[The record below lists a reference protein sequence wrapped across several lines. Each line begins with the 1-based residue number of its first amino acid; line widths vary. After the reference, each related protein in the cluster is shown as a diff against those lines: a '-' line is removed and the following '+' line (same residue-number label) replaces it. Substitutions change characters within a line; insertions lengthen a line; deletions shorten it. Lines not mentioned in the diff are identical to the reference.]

1 MNIGDYKIHV
11 IETTGFGLDG
21 GAMFG
26 VIPKPLWSKAY
37 AEPDEKNRIPL
48 TARLLLLESS
58 DKKILIDTGIGEK
71 YDDKFSKI
79 YDVDLSKTAVEHGL
93 KAKGFTSD
101 DVTDVL
107 LTHLHFD
114 HAGGATENVGGE
126 IKPVFKNAKY
136 YVQKDQ
142 FNWAL
147 NPTPKDRASFMNE
160 NYVPLKDDGLLELMD
175 GEGEIFPGITSH
187 LVHGHTKA
195 MQMFKISDEKE
206 SLLYITDL
214 CPTHAHIGAPYHMGY
229 DNFPLT
235 VLEEKVKYLP
245 QAYEEKW
252 KIFFEH
258 DHECE
263 IGILGAAKR
272 GFVVE
277 EKHKLEDL

>member
-1 MNIGDYKIHV
+1 MQIGNYKLHV

-48 TARLLLLESS
+48 TARLLLIES
-58 DKKILIDTGIGEK
+58 DEKKILIDTGIGNK
-71 YDDKFSKI
+71 YDEKFSKI
-79 YDVDLSKTAVEHGL
+79 YDVDLLKTPVEIGL
-93 KAKGFTSD
+93 KLKGFSTD
-101 DVTDVL
+101 DITDVL
-107 LTHLHFD
+107 ITHLHFD
-114 HAGGATENVGGE
+114 HAGGTTEIIGGE
-126 IKPVFKNAKY
+126 IQPVFKNAKY

-142 FNWAL
+142 YDWAMK
-147 NPTPKDRASFMNE
+147 PTPKDRASFMNE
-160 NYVPLKDDGLLELMD
+160 NYLPLKEEGLLELMD
-175 GEGEIFPGITSH
+175 GEGEIFPGITNH

-195 MQMFKISDEKE
+195 MQMFKISDNKE

-214 CPTHAHIGAPYHMGY
+214 CPTHAHIGAAYHMGY

-235 VLEEKVKYLP
+235 VLEEKEKFLP

-258 DHECE
+258 DYSCE

-272 GFVVE
+272 GFTVE
-277 EKHKLEDL
+277 KKLKLGDL